1 MVHAFFFFPV
11 FIFLRKKKYF
21 CKKVSLD
28 FSVCYANIFI
38 EKAAAKGGS
47 PIKTNEAH
55 WISPSGHSRGAGK
68 IYFILSV
75 RAELETKAWKFNT
88 STYRIIKAVV

>member
-1 MVHAFFFFPV
+1 MG
-11 FIFLRKKKYF
+11 
-21 CKKVSLD
+21 LD

-38 EKAAAKGGS
+38 EKAGAKGGS

>member
-1 MVHAFFFFPV
+1 MLFPHP
-11 FIFLRKKKYF
+11 LPPPKKK
-21 CKKVSLD
+21 VVLD

-38 EKAAAKGGS
+38 EKAGAKGGS

>member
-1 MVHAFFFFPV
+1 MHFSSSQFLFF
-11 FIFLRKKKYF
+11 LERKKKYF
-21 CKKVSLD
+21 YKKVGLD

-38 EKAAAKGGS
+38 EKAGAKGGS